1 MQPAHTP
8 REAGT
13 HTQPSR
19 SDDAPSL
26 PHCARANG
34 VMRLGPVSH
43 LESSGAECAQ
53 SARSR
58 STRRCALAFTNGEAH
73 AQSCTEMMQ
82 SCPKRSARSLS
93 LGIWRLQV
101 GSTIT
106 RAACVLPSRPQSVSR
121 FFRGPVSV
129 RRTHKP
135 PLPRRAFHA
144 QLNGLTAVG
153 ADRSC
158 SVAVSPNVWQLAID
172 HTCRERLEAR
182 QEASAHAS
190 STVPE
195 ASSDERPSVHRDLR
209 DHARCAGAQRRHG
222 QTTIAHEAGKRS
234 HGRCRATHAA
244 ACMLVVGGGREEPR
258 RASAGGT
265 RARAVTVSG

>member
-1 MQPAHTP
+1 
-8 REAGT
+8 
-13 HTQPSR
+13 
-19 SDDAPSL
+19 
-26 PHCARANG
+26 
-34 VMRLGPVSH
+34 MRLGPVSH